1 MSRLQTG
8 TVTPIIREVDLD
20 EVVPMALV
28 GVPEGSAELDIP
40 ETLPMVAVDPG
51 LLERAVAN
59 LVENAVKYSP
69 AGETVLV
76 SASAI
81 ADRVE
86 VRVVDRGP
94 GVPDE
99 AKERIFEPFQRH
111 GDAPRGAGVGLGLA
125 VARGFTEAMNGT
137 LNAEDTPGG
146 GLTMVLT
153 LRAAPPLEPA
163 PADSAV
169 EDVHDVQPERQ
180 VS

>member
-1 MSRLQTG
+1 
-8 TVTPIIREVDLD
+8 
-20 EVVPMALV
+20 MALG
-28 GVPEGSAELDIP
+28 GVPEASVELDIP
-40 ETLPMVAVDPG
+40 ETLPMVAADAG
-51 LLERAVAN
+51 LLERAMAN

-69 AGETVLV
+69 AGRTVLV
-76 SASAI
+76 AGSAL

-94 GVPDE
+94 GVPDD

-125 VARGFTEAMNGT
+125 VARGFAEAMGGT

-153 LRAAPPLEPA
+153 FRAAARDTDTPTSTAESQA
-163 PADSAV
+163 A
-169 EDVHDVQPERQ
+169 
-180 VS
+180 

>member
-8 TVTPIIREVDLD
+8 TGTPLIREVDLD
-20 EVVPMALV
+20 EVAPMAL
-28 GVPEGSAELDIP
+28 GGIPDPETTVVLDIS
-40 ETLPMVAVDPG
+40 ETLPMVAVGKG
-51 LLERAVAN
+51 LLERSVADV
-59 LVENAVKYSP
+59 VENAVKHSSNDEP
-69 AGETVLV
+69 VLV

-99 AKERIFEPFQRH
+99 DKGRIFEPFQRY
-111 GDAPRGAGVGLGLA
+111 GDAPRPNEVGLGLA
-125 VARGFTEAMNGT
+125 VRGFAETMGGT

-153 LRAAPPLEPA
+153 LPSANGRA
-163 PADSAV
+163 ST
-169 EDVHDVQPERQ
+169 VQWDLPTTAT
-180 VS
+180 S

>member
-1 MSRLQTG
+1 M
-8 TVTPIIREVDLD
+8 
-20 EVVPMALV
+20 
-28 GVPEGSAELDIP
+28 
-40 ETLPMVAVDPG
+40 
-51 LLERAVAN
+51 
-59 LVENAVKYSP
+59 
-69 AGETVLV
+69 

-99 AKERIFEPFQRH
+99 AKDRIFAPFQRY

-125 VARGFTEAMNGT
+125 VARGFAEAMGGT

-153 LRAAPPLEPA
+153 LRAVHSSPQPPHSPAVAAPLTREA
-163 PADSAV
+163 G
-169 EDVHDVQPERQ
+169 HR
-180 VS
+180 